1 MAITNINTLQK
12 LAYTSTG
19 RDLQTYSDLY
29 LKQSLSNLGQRFS
42 VKGDGVSTGVF
53 SLYEL
58 FDGLPVPTSED
69 FNHDGKLY
77 SAYMKG
83 VVKSTD
89 DGYDITLT
97 AYNVGDISQTTIDL
111 NADNYIVLDKD
122 LYIETTRAHNAET
135 GDAST
140 ATPGKE
146 IYYYG
151 KGSIITVN
159 SNTYSVMFGTFD
171 IDKNLLNITINKY
184 DIVNNRLIDGVHIN
198 FNSSGP
204 LSLHRTYYVGSEN
217 NKQNYKYTQY
227 YIQEHGGNVTDKAK
241 LKEIYDWL
249 LNETTS
255 PVMTNKSRW
264 TIDSVIEQLDLFLVN
279 NADYFIDINKT
290 PANYL
295 SYDVI
300 KETTD
305 LVDIYVWEL
314 LEWNETFA
322 YILPKFKEYYTEHQY
337 FSGDDNQKLKRRV
350 VAKIFTVLYNNFI
363 AESNGD
369 NANDVEF
376 PIYIPYE
383 YEFIYTCNS
392 NNTSQIF
399 SSTRDVTVESAADPT
414 EEMYKIWQTGT
425 GVRQQLFICP
435 SWNDAKSTED
445 IFSVWEYSVTYNDD
459 NTINGVK
466 VERTFVLPYINDDGY
481 WNINNVDTSVYARG
495 KDGGQPSLIISYSD
509 TAASKHDILSTMN
522 RDELSTA
529 LQWEPVE
536 YRVRPLD
543 TVIGDSTYHMLSTY
557 IPVNI
562 NTSYLPENLVTFLEN
577 AIIMSI
583 GSVHG
588 ETNKSTAKT
597 PLSYAAQL
605 GPNATV
611 TTFWALKKDKQTD
624 KYAFSYVMQ
633 PDSAWSLD
641 FNYLG
646 DAEAIA
652 KYYLKDGIAP
662 DRYEHSWLVYERIT
676 NAFKNTGDVIY
687 SYPVLMNR
695 DKEYFTDLFP
705 FAYSTS
711 DTGKYSNEANF
722 VPSFVTDVTKEGSY
736 ITGVIG
742 ENEKKYFHFDNNGS
756 YNYVPAVQTLSSY
769 TSQTY
774 HNEWYPNTHV
784 KNTSGWVD
792 TLLPTL
798 DLKEMFVRN
807 VNTLNRYNVLST
819 DADGKMYYAYYGTSF
834 DDADKSVLRLGTGVE
849 DINLGLKTLTTE
861 EERKKFNK
869 HRELSVEFDTI
880 TLNGKTSTSDT
891 VWSKAKVT
899 DDITV
904 YSTLYTPIYAI
915 SYNTSRSWPVL
926 SEVSEGAA
934 YDLFNID
941 TTISSKTDIGQNVSG
956 QTVSVE
962 KNSTYVA
969 YLNLNRMLSDKLGVD
984 SIRQITGNNIYNNG
998 SYYYL
1003 RLTSNI
1009 NDFASQL
1016 YDAGSYFVTIL
1027 NPLGIS
1033 YYTSGDA
1040 NLINIRELPSS
1051 LSTTYTLFDGGV
1063 L

>member
-19 RDLQTYSDLY
+19 RDLQTYGDLY

-42 VKGDGVSTGVF
+42 IKGDGVSTGTF
-53 SLYEL
+53 SIYEL
-58 FDGLPVPTSED
+58 FDGMPAPTPED
-69 FNHDGKLY
+69 FHNGGKLY

-83 VVKSTD
+83 VVKPTD
-89 DGYDITLT
+89 DEYNITLT
-97 AYNVGDISQTTIDL
+97 AYNVGETVQTTIDL
-111 NADNYIVLDKD
+111 NANNYVVLDED

-135 GDAST
+135 GDTST
-140 ATPGKE
+140 TTLGKE
-146 IYYYG
+146 ICYYG
-151 KGSIITVN
+151 KGGIITVN
-159 SNTYSVMFGTFD
+159 NNIYSVMLGTFD
-171 IDKNLLNITINKY
+171 KDKNLLSITVDEY
-184 DIVNNRLIDGVHIN
+184 DITNNRLIDGVHIN
-198 FNSSGP
+198 FNFPEYSPAP
-204 LSLHRTYYVGSEN
+204 LSLHRTYYVDSKG

-227 YIQEHGGNVTDKAK
+227 YIQEDNENVTDKSK

-255 PVMTNKSRW
+255 PVMTNKSGW
-264 TIDSVIEQLDLFLVN
+264 TIDTVIGQLDLSLVYN
-279 NADYFIDINKT
+279 TEYSIDVDKT
-290 PANYL
+290 PADYL
-295 SYDVI
+295 FYTVI
-300 KETTD
+300 SETTG
-305 LVDIYVWEL
+305 LNGFRAWEL
-314 LEWNETFA
+314 LEWNETFV
-322 YILPKFKEYYTEHQY
+322 YILPKFKECYTEHQY

-350 VAKIFTVLYNNFI
+350 VAEIFTALYNNFM

-383 YEFIYTCNS
+383 YAFIYTCNS

-399 SSTRDVTVESAADPT
+399 SSTRDVVTESAADPT

-435 SWNDAKSTED
+435 SWNDATSTED
-445 IFSVWEYSVTYNDD
+445 IFSVWEYSVTYDDD
-459 NTINGVK
+459 NIIKGVK

-481 WNINNVDTSVYARG
+481 WNINNVNTSVYARG

-509 TAASKHDILSTMN
+509 TAASKHEILSTMN

-543 TVIGDSTYHMLSTY
+543 AIIGDSTYHMLSAY

-562 NTSYLPENLVTFLEN
+562 TTSYLSENLVTFLEN

-588 ETNKSTAKT
+588 ETDKSTVKT
-597 PLSYAAQL
+597 PLSDTAQL
-605 GPNATV
+605 GADATV

-624 KYAFSYVMQ
+624 KYSFSYVIQ

-652 KYYLKDGIAP
+652 KYYLKSGVSP
-662 DRYEHSWLVYERIT
+662 DRYEHSWLVYKRIT
-676 NAFKNTGDVIY
+676 NAFKNVGDVIC

-705 FAYSTS
+705 IAHSTS

-736 ITGVIG
+736 ITGVTG

-756 YNYVPAVQTLSSY
+756 YNHVPVVQTH
-769 TSQTY
+769 
-774 HNEWYPNTHV
+774 HNEWYPNTHI
-784 KNTSGWVD
+784 KNSSGWVD

-849 DINLGLKTLTTE
+849 DVNLGLKTLTTE

-869 HRELSVEFDTI
+869 HRKLSVEFDDI
-880 TLNGKTSTSDT
+880 VLNGRTSVSDT
-891 VWSKAKVT
+891 VWNKTKIT
-899 DDITV
+899 DNITV
-904 YSTLYTPIYAI
+904 CSTLYTPVYAI
-915 SYNTSRSWPVL
+915 SYNTSRTWPVL
-926 SEVSEGAA
+926 AEISEGAA

-941 TTISSKTDIGQNVSG
+941 TTVSSKTDINQSVSI
-956 QTVSVE
+956 E
-962 KNSTYVA
+962 KKSTYIA
-969 YLNLNRMLSDKLGVD
+969 YLNLNRMLSNKLGID
-984 SIRQITGNNIYNNG
+984 PIRQLTGNNIYNNG

-1016 YDAGSYFVTIL
+1016 YDQGSYFITIL

-1033 YYTSGDA
+1033 YYTYSDTD
-1040 NLINIRELPSS
+1040 LVSTSFVNIRELPSS
-1051 LSTTYTLFDGGV
+1051 LSTTYTLFDGGA

>member
-19 RDLQTYSDLY
+19 RDLQTYGDLY

-42 VKGDGVSTGVF
+42 VKGDGVATGTF
-53 SLYEL
+53 SIYEL
-58 FDGLPVPTSED
+58 FDGMPVPTPED
-69 FNHDGKLY
+69 FHYKGKLY

-83 VVKSTD
+83 VVKPTD
-89 DGYDITLT
+89 DEYNITLT
-97 AYNVGDISQTTIDL
+97 AYNVGETTQTTIDL
-111 NADNYIVLDKD
+111 NANNYVVLDED
-122 LYIETTRAHNAET
+122 LYIETTRSHNAET
-135 GDAST
+135 GDTST
-140 ATPGKE
+140 STPGKE

-151 KGSIITVN
+151 KGGIITVN
-159 SNTYSVMFGTFD
+159 DNTYSVMLGTFD
-171 IDKNLLNITINKY
+171 KDKNLLNITVDKY
-184 DIVNNRLIDGVHIN
+184 DIANNRLLDGVHIN
-198 FNSSGP
+198 FDSPGAF
-204 LSLHRTYYVGSEN
+204 SLHRMYYVDSKD
-217 NKQNYKYTQY
+217 NKQNYKYLTY
-227 YIQEHGGNVTDKAK
+227 YIQDSGEIVTDRSK

-249 LNETTS
+249 LNETAS
-255 PVMTNKSRW
+255 PVMTNKSSW
-264 TIDSVIEQLDLFLVN
+264 TIDSVVGYLASLKVYDTE
-279 NADYFIDINKT
+279 YSIDVDKT
-290 PANYL
+290 PADYL
-295 SYDVI
+295 SYDSI
-300 KETTD
+300 REATGLYD
-305 LVDIYVWEL
+305 FGVWEL
-314 LEWNETFA
+314 LEWNETFV
-322 YILPKFKEYYTEHQY
+322 YVLPKFKECYTEHQY
-337 FSGDDNQKLKRRV
+337 FSSDDNQKLKKRV
-350 VAKIFTVLYNNFI
+350 VAEIFTALYNNFI

-383 YEFIYTCNS
+383 YAFIYTCNS

-399 SSTRDVTVESAADPT
+399 SSTRDVVVESATDPT

-435 SWNDAKSTED
+435 SWNDATSTED

-509 TAASKHDILSTMN
+509 TAASKHEILSTMN

-543 TVIGDSTYHMLSTY
+543 TGISDNTYHMLSTY

-562 NTSYLPENLVTFLEN
+562 TTSYLSENLVTFLEN

-588 ETNKSTAKT
+588 ETDKSTAAHA
-597 PLSYAAQL
+597 LSDPTQL

-611 TTFWALKKDKQTD
+611 TTFWALKKDKRTD
-624 KYAFSYVMQ
+624 KYSFSYVMQ

-646 DAEAIA
+646 DAEPIA
-652 KYYLKDGIAP
+652 KYYLKSGVSP

-687 SYPVLMNR
+687 SYPVLMNH
-695 DKEYFTDLFP
+695 DKEYFTDVFP
-705 FAYSTS
+705 SADSASYTE
-711 DTGKYSNEANF
+711 KYSNQANF
-722 VPSFVTDVTKEGSY
+722 VPSFVTDVTKDGSY
-736 ITGVIG
+736 ITRVIA

-756 YNYVPAVQTLSSY
+756 YNYVPVVQTLSSY

-819 DADGKMYYAYYGTSF
+819 DAAGKMYYAYYGTSF
-834 DDADKSVLRLGTGVE
+834 DDADKSVLRLGTGTE

-869 HRELSVEFDTI
+869 HRELSVEFDDI
-880 TLNGKTSTSDT
+880 TLNGKTSVSDT
-891 VWSKAKVT
+891 VWSKTKVT
-899 DDITV
+899 DDMSV
-904 YSTLYTPIYAI
+904 YSTLYTPVYAI

-926 SEVSEGAA
+926 SEIGEGAT
-934 YDLFNID
+934 YDIFNID
-941 TTISSKTDIGQNVSG
+941 TTISSYVNDIGQG
-956 QTVSVE
+956 ESVN

-984 SIRQITGNNIYNNG
+984 MIRQITGGNIHNNG

-1003 RLTSNI
+1003 RLTSNV

-1016 YDAGSYFVTIL
+1016 YDGLSYYFVTIL
-1027 NPLGIS
+1027 NPLSIS
-1033 YYTSGDA
+1033 YYTSVGA
-1040 NLINIRELPSS
+1040 NFVNVRELPSS
-1051 LSTTYTLFDGGV
+1051 LSTTYTLFDGGA